1 MMQESQQARR
11 YTRVGHGILGAAMK
25 TCRRIAVGVLAWFAA
40 CTCASADGLSGYTER
55 FWQAPDGLPEQT
67 VQAFAQTADGFLW
80 IGTTGGL
87 LRFDGA
93 HFTVFDR
100 QNTPAL
106 RENSVFCLRVAKD
119 GTLWAGTE
127 GGGVVS
133 YAQGQFRSWPGIG
146 GQTSDFV
153 RVIKQ
158 DNDGAIWAGTDGGL
172 LRLTGDHFS
181 RIDDTALIPAMNV
194 HSIYRD
200 SIGRLWAGGS
210 RLIVTDGKTSKVYPL
225 GAESSQNQV
234 KSILQTSD
242 GTLWVGTVSGLNR
255 MPPGKDRFERVSG
268 ISSTVRVLRQTPDG
282 VLWVGTI
289 GQGVFTLTGGKLAQI
304 TAPSALPSN
313 TVLNLFEDK
322 EGNFWIGTQT
332 GMARLTRSKVNIVP
346 LPQANDSDFET
357 IYRDS
362 DGSFWIGSTLLFQM
376 RNGALSERVLPGTR
390 GMHVRNIYRDRSGA
404 LWAGTDGD
412 GVFRFVGSK
421 PTRWTTRE
429 GLSNNFIRSMTQ
441 DRDKSMWVAT
451 DNGLNHLVDDRGHV
465 RIVSYEAEQ
474 GLAYNST
481 RCLLE
486 DKRGDLWIGTDRG
499 VSHMHNGT
507 FVQDPATLAMA
518 QMKVWAIHEDADG
531 GLWFGTRDNGLF
543 RFRLGALA
551 QFTTADGLAS
561 NAIYDILEDSGSHLW
576 MSGPNGISM
585 VNRPELDAQAAKQ
598 TRQIAPTF
606 YSIAE
611 MAANTEIYG
620 GTESSG
626 CITAAG
632 DVWFPS
638 NRGPIHI
645 LPFQQSSLL
654 APPLRIER
662 ILADGQPV
670 SMKGPIVLQPA
681 NTRLQ
686 FTFEPIQLRSQ
697 DGLRFRYMLDGFDKE
712 FGPATYS
719 RTADYTN
726 LPPGTYTF
734 RVRTFEVSN
743 PAAVTEASVQIIQ
756 RPFFYRTWWFSSACL
771 ALVLLLI
778 YAIYQ
783 YRVRHVR
790 ARFEAV
796 LEERSRL
803 AREMHDTVIQG
814 CTGVSALLE
823 AVAMEEES
831 QREETGLL
839 DVARHQ
845 LRTTI
850 AEAREAVWNL
860 RHEDDGAGI
869 LGEKIGAMAS
879 QVGVEFHLPVTCS
892 TVGTPFVISPPMA
905 HDLLMIAREAVC
917 NAALHGRPSH
927 INVGMEYTPRE
938 LVLTVSDDGCGFDP
952 RQGESHNDHHF
963 GLKGMRERANRWSGK
978 FKITSAPG
986 SGSRVETRLIR
997 RT

>member
-1 MMQESQQARR
+1 MRC
-11 YTRVGHGILGAAMK
+11 ILSAAMK
-25 TCRRIAVGVLAWFAA
+25 TCRLIAVCLLAWLAA
-40 CTCASADGLSGYTER
+40 CPIASADGFSGYTER

-67 VQAFAQTADGFLW
+67 VQAFAQTGDGFLW

-87 LRFDGA
+87 LRFDGT

-106 RENSVFCLRVAKD
+106 RENSVFCLMVAKD

-133 YAQGQFRSWPGIG
+133 YSQGQFRSWPAVE

-158 DNDGAIWAGTDGGL
+158 DDDGTIWAGTDGGL
-172 LRLTGDHFS
+172 LRLSGDRFS
-181 RIDDTALIPAMNV
+181 RIDGTETIPALTV
-194 HSIYRD
+194 HSIFRD
-200 SIGRLWAGGS
+200 AAGRLWAGGS
-210 RLIVTDGKTSKVYPL
+210 RLIVTDGKTSRVYSL
-225 GAESSQNQV
+225 GSESSENQV

-255 MPPGKDRFERVSG
+255 MLPGQDRFERVQG

-376 RNGALSERVLPGTR
+376 RNGVLAERVLPGMR
-390 GMHVRNIYRDRSGA
+390 GIHVRNIYRDRSGA

-412 GVFRFVGSK
+412 GVFRFAGSV
-421 PTRWTTRE
+421 TSRWTNRD
-429 GLSNNFIRSMTQ
+429 GLSNNFIRAITQ

-451 DNGLNHLVDDRGHV
+451 DNGLNHLIDDHAHV
-465 RIVSYEAEQ
+465 RIVSYEMEQ

-486 DKRGDLWIGTDRG
+486 DRSGDLWIGTDRG
-499 VSHMHNGT
+499 VSHIHNGV
-507 FVQDPATLAMA
+507 FVRDTATAAMA
-518 QMKVWAIHEDADG
+518 QMKVWAIHEDSDG
-531 GLWFGTRDNGLF
+531 GLWFGTRNNGLF
-543 RFRLGALA
+543 RFRSGALA
-551 QFTTADGLAS
+551 HFTTTDGLAS
-561 NAIYDILEDSGSHLW
+561 NAIYDILEDGGGHLW

-585 VNRPELDAQAAKQ
+585 VNRPELDAQAGSQ
-598 TRQIAPTF
+598 TREIAPTF

-645 LPFQQSSLL
+645 LPFQRSTLA
-654 APPLRIER
+654 APPLHVER
-662 ILADGQPV
+662 VLADGQPV
-670 SMKGPIVLQPA
+670 PMTGPIVLQPA
-681 NTRLQ
+681 NSRLQ

-697 DGLRFRYMLDGFDKE
+697 DGLRFRSMLTGFDKE
-712 FGPATYS
+712 LGPATAS

-726 LPPGTYTF
+726 LPPGKYVF

-743 PAAVTEASVQIIQ
+743 PDVVTEASVEIVQ
-756 RPFFYRTWWFSSACL
+756 RPYFYRTWWFSSACL
-771 ALVLLLI
+771 ALVLMMI
-778 YAIYQ
+778 FAIYQ
-783 YRVRHVR
+783 YRVRQVR

-831 QREETGLL
+831 QHMETGLME
-839 DVARHQ
+839 VARHQ

-860 RHEDDGAGI
+860 RHEDEGPDI
-869 LGEKIGAMAS
+869 LSKKMEAMAL
-879 QVGVEFHLPVTCS
+879 QVGAEFHLPVTCS
-892 TVGTPFVISPPMA
+892 TSGTPFGISPPMA

-917 NAALHGRPSH
+917 NAALHGHPSQ
-927 INVGMEYTPRE
+927 IGIGMEFTGRE
-938 LVLTVSDDGCGFDP
+938 LVLTVSDDGCGFEP
-952 RQGESHNDHHF
+952 RQGESQSDHHF
-963 GLKGMRERANRWSGK
+963 GLKGMRERANRWGGK
-978 FKITSAPG
+978 FRLTSAPG
-986 SGSRVETRLIR
+986 NGTRVEARLAH

>member
-1 MMQESQQARR
+1 
-11 YTRVGHGILGAAMK
+11 MK
-25 TCRRIAVGVLAWFAA
+25 TCRQIAVWLLAWFAA
-40 CTCASADGLSGYTER
+40 IACASADGFSGYTER

-67 VQAFAQTADGFLW
+67 VQAFAQTGDGFLW

-100 QNTPAL
+100 QNTSAL
-106 RENSVFCLRVAKD
+106 RENSVFCLLVTKD

-127 GGGVVS
+127 GGGIVS
-133 YAQGQFRSWPGIG
+133 YAHGQFHAWPGVG

-181 RIDDTALIPAMNV
+181 RIDDTAAIPSLSV

-200 SIGRLWAGGS
+200 STGRLWAGGS
-210 RLIVTDGKTSKVYPL
+210 RLIVTDGKTAKDYPL

-234 KSILQTSD
+234 KSILQTND
-242 GTLWVGTVSGLNR
+242 GTIWVGTVSGLNR
-255 MPPGKDRFERVSG
+255 MLPGQDKFQRFPG
-268 ISSTVRVLRQTPDG
+268 IDSTVRVLHQTPDG

-346 LPQANDSDFET
+346 LPRANDSDFET
-357 IYRDS
+357 IYRDN

-376 RNGALSERVLPGTR
+376 RNGALSERVLPGMR
-390 GMHVRNIYRDRSGA
+390 GIHVRNIYRDRSGA

-412 GVFRFVGSK
+412 GVFRFVGSTA
-421 PTRWTTRE
+421 TRWTTRN
-429 GLSNNFIRSMTQ
+429 GLSNNFIRAMTQ

-451 DNGLNHLVDDRGHV
+451 DNGLNHLIDDRGHV
-465 RIVSYEAEQ
+465 RIVSYEMEQ

-481 RCLLE
+481 RCLRE

-499 VSHMHNGT
+499 VSHMHNGA
-507 FVQDPATLAMA
+507 FVQDAATLAMA
-518 QMKVWAIHEDADG
+518 QMKVWAIHEDAYG
-531 GLWFGTRDNGLF
+531 GLWFGTRNNGLF
-543 RFRLGALA
+543 RFRSGALD

-561 NAIYDILEDSGSHLW
+561 NAIYDILEDSGGHLW

-585 VNRPELDAQAAKQ
+585 VNRSELDAQAGSQ
-598 TRQIAPTF
+598 IRQVAPTF

-645 LPFQQSSLL
+645 LPFQQSSLP
-654 APPLRIER
+654 APPLQIEG

-670 SMKGPIVLQPA
+670 SMTGPIVLQPA

-686 FTFEPIQLRSQ
+686 FTFQPIQLRSQ
-697 DGLRFRYMLDGFDKE
+697 DGLRFRYMLAGFDKE
-712 FGPATYS
+712 FGPATAA

-726 LPPGTYTF
+726 LPPGTYIF
-734 RVRTFEVSN
+734 HVRTFEVSN
-743 PAAVTEASVQIIQ
+743 PDAVTEASVEIVQ
-756 RPFFYRTWWFSSACL
+756 RPSFYRTWWFSSACL

-790 ARFEAV
+790 DRFEAV
-796 LEERSRL
+796 LEERNRL

-823 AVAMEEES
+823 AVAMEGES

-860 RHEDDGAGI
+860 RHEDEGAGI
-869 LGEKIGAMAS
+869 LGQKIGAMAS
-879 QVGVEFHLPVTCS
+879 QAGAEFHLPVTCS
-892 TVGTPFVISPPMA
+892 TIGTPFVISPPMA

-917 NAALHGRPSH
+917 NAALHGHPSR
-927 INVGMEYTPRE
+927 IGIGMEYIGRE

-952 RQGESHNDHHF
+952 RQGESQNDTHF
-963 GLKGMRERANRWSGK
+963 GLKGMRERADRWGGK
-978 FKITSAPG
+978 FKIASTPG
-986 SGSRVETRLIR
+986 SGSSVEARLTS

>member
-1 MMQESQQARR
+1 
-11 YTRVGHGILGAAMK
+11 
-25 TCRRIAVGVLAWFAA
+25 VLVWLAA
-40 CTCASADGLSGYTER
+40 CRCASADGFSGYTER

-67 VQAFAQTADGFLW
+67 VQAFAQTGDGFLW

-106 RENSVFCLRVAKD
+106 RENSVFCLMVAKD
-119 GTLWAGTE
+119 GTLWVGTE

-133 YAQGQFRSWPGIG
+133 YAQGRFRSWPGVG
-146 GQTSDFV
+146 GLTSDFV

-158 DNDGAIWAGTDGGL
+158 DDDGTIWAGTDGGL
-172 LRLTGDHFS
+172 LRLSGDHFS
-181 RIDDTALIPAMNV
+181 RIDGTGNIPVLSV
-194 HSIYRD
+194 HSICRD
-200 SIGRLWAGGS
+200 RDGHLWVGGS
-210 RLIVTDGKTSKVYPL
+210 RLITIDGSSSRNYSL
-225 GAESSQNQV
+225 GVESSQNQV

-242 GTLWVGTVSGLNR
+242 GSLWVGTVSGLNR
-255 MPPGKDRFERVSG
+255 MRPGQDRFDRVAG

-282 VLWVGTI
+282 LLWVGTI
-289 GQGVFTLTGGKLAQI
+289 GQGVFTLAGDKLTQI

-322 EGNFWIGTQT
+322 EENFWIGTQT

-346 LPQANDSDFET
+346 LPQANDSDFES
-357 IYRDS
+357 IYEDS
-362 DGSFWIGSTLLFQM
+362 DGSFWIGSTQLFQM
-376 RNGALSERVLPGTR
+376 RNGALTERVLPGMH
-390 GMHVRNIYRDRSGA
+390 GIHVRNIYRDRSGA

-412 GVFRFVGSK
+412 GIFRFEGIK
-421 PTRWTTRE
+421 ATRWTTRD
-429 GLSNNFIRSMTQ
+429 GLSNNFIRAMAQ

-451 DNGLNHLVDDRGHV
+451 DNGLNHMIYDRGHV
-465 RIVSYEAEQ
+465 RIVSYETEQ

-499 VSHMHNGT
+499 VSHLHDGA
-507 FVQDPATLAMA
+507 FVQDPATAAMA
-518 QMKVWAIHEDADG
+518 QMKVWAIHEDSDG
-531 GLWFGTRDNGLF
+531 GLWFGTRNNGLF
-543 RFRLGALA
+543 RFRSGILA
-551 QFTTADGLAS
+551 QFTSADGLAS
-561 NAIYDILEDSGSHLW
+561 NAIYKILEDSGSHLW

-585 VNRPELDAQAAKQ
+585 VNRPELDAQAGAQK
-598 TRQIAPTF
+598 RQIAPTF
-606 YSIAE
+606 FSIAE

-645 LPFQQSSLL
+645 LPYQRSSLA
-654 APPLRIER
+654 APPLQIER

-670 SMKGPIVLQPA
+670 PMTGPIDLQPA

-686 FTFEPIQLRSQ
+686 LTFEPIQLRSQ
-697 DGLRFRYMLDGFDKE
+697 DGLRFRYMLAAFDKD
-712 FGPATYS
+712 FGPATAS

-734 RVRTFEVSN
+734 HVRAFEVSN
-743 PAAVTEASVQIIQ
+743 PDAVTEASVVIVQ

-831 QREETGLL
+831 QHMETGLM

-860 RHEDDGAGI
+860 RHEDAGAGK
-869 LGEKIGAMAS
+869 LAENIGAMAT
-879 QVGVEFHLPVTCS
+879 QVGAEFHLRVTCS

-917 NAALHGRPSH
+917 NAALHGRPSR
-927 INVGMEYTPRE
+927 IEVGIEFAGRE
-938 LVLTVSDDGCGFDP
+938 IALTVSDDGCGFDP
-952 RQGESHNDHHF
+952 RQGESQNDHHF
-963 GLKGMRERANRWSGK
+963 GLRGMRERASRWGGK
-978 FKITSAPG
+978 FKITSKPG
-986 SGSRVETRLIR
+986 GGSLVEARLTRR
-997 RT
+997 A

>member
-1 MMQESQQARR
+1 M
-11 YTRVGHGILGAAMK
+11 THGILGAAMK
-25 TCRRIAVGVLAWFAA
+25 TCLRIAVCLLAWMV
-40 CTCASADGLSGYTER
+40 TCASASAQGFSGYTER

-106 RENSVFCLRVAKD
+106 RENSVFCLMVAKD
-119 GTLWAGTE
+119 GALWAGTE

-133 YAQGQFRSWPGIG
+133 FSEGHFRSWPGVG
-146 GQTSDFV
+146 GQFSDFV
-153 RVIKQ
+153 RVLKQ
-158 DNDGAIWAGTDGGL
+158 DSDGTIWAGTDGGL
-172 LRLTGDHFS
+172 LRLTDDHFS
-181 RIDDTALIPAMNV
+181 RIDGTATIPAMNV
-194 HSIYRD
+194 HSIFRD
-200 SIGRLWAGGS
+200 LASRLWVGGS
-210 RLIVTDGKTSKVYPL
+210 RLIVTDGKTSTVYSL

-242 GTLWVGTVSGLNR
+242 GTVWVGTVSGLNR
-255 MPPGKDRFERVSG
+255 MEPGQDRFERVPG
-268 ISSTVRVLRQTPDG
+268 ISSTVRVLRQTPDR

-289 GQGVFTLTGGKLAQI
+289 GQGVFTLTGGKMTQI

-357 IYRDS
+357 IYQDS

-376 RNGALSERVLPGTR
+376 RNGSLSERVLPGM
-390 GMHVRNIYRDRSGA
+390 GGIHVRNIYRDHSGA

-421 PTRWTTRE
+421 GTRWTTKE
-429 GLSNNFIRSMTQ
+429 GLSNNFIRALTQ

-451 DNGLNHLVDDRGHV
+451 DNGLNHLIDDHGHV
-465 RIVSYEAEQ
+465 RIISYETEQ
-474 GLAYNST
+474 GLSYNST

-499 VSHMHNGT
+499 VSHIHDGV
-507 FVQDPATLAMA
+507 FVRDAATEAMA
-518 QMKVWAIHEDADG
+518 QMKVWAIHEDSEG
-531 GLWFGTRDNGLF
+531 GLWFGTRNNGLF
-543 RFRLGALA
+543 RFRSGNLA
-551 QFTTADGLAS
+551 HFTTQDGLAS
-561 NAIYDILEDSGSHLW
+561 NAVYDILEDSSGHLW

-585 VNRPELDAQAAKQ
+585 VNRLELDAQAGAQ
-598 TRQIAPTF
+598 TREIAPTF

-662 ILADGQPV
+662 IMADGQPLA
-670 SMKGPIVLQPA
+670 MTGPIVLQPG
-681 NTRLQ
+681 NSRLQ

-697 DGLRFRYMLDGFDKE
+697 DGLRFRYMLAGFEKD
-712 FGPATYS
+712 FGPATAL

-743 PAAVTEASVQIIQ
+743 PNAVTEASVEIVQ
-756 RPFFYRTWWFSSACL
+756 RPFFYRTWWFGSAC
-771 ALVLLLI
+771 AALLLLMI
-778 YAIYQ
+778 YAVYQ
-783 YRVRHVR
+783 YRVRQVG

-823 AVAMEEES
+823 AVAMEEQK

-860 RHEDDGAGI
+860 RREDEGPGMLAG
-869 LGEKIGAMAS
+869 KIGAMAA
-879 QVGVEFHLPVTCS
+879 QVGAEFHLPVTCS
-892 TVGTPFVISPPMA
+892 TMGTPFGISHPMA

-917 NAALHGRPSH
+917 NAALHGHPTQIS
-927 INVGMEYTPRE
+927 VGMEYTARE
-938 LVLTVSDDGCGFDP
+938 VVLTVSDDGCGFDP
-952 RQGESHNDHHF
+952 RQAESQSDHHF
-963 GLKGMRERANRWSGK
+963 GLKGMRERASRWGGK
-978 FKITSAPG
+978 FRLTSATG
-986 SGSRVETRLIR
+986 SGARVEARLAR
-997 RT
+997 RS